1 MLFRV
6 LSILLFAGF
15 SYSAELATFSVD
27 VTPPVG
33 HQLFTGGGKESIA
46 VNDPLFAKGFV
57 ISGAQ
62 LDQPVVFVSVDWS
75 EIRNDAFDRWR
86 DALADAVGTERARV
100 FVSAIHQHDTPLAD
114 LTAQRILEEAG
125 ADTQL
130 IDLKFHEETVKK
142 VAAAAKEAW
151 KNPRTISHFGIGKAE
166 AEELASNRRFVNS
179 EGEVSYGRGS
189 SGNLPGRIAPVGTI
203 DPRVKTLSFWEG
215 EEAVCALSI
224 YATHPMSYYRTQR
237 ISADFPGMARAAR
250 QEKTPETLQIYASGA
265 SGNVTVGKFNNGQ
278 KEMRAVFADRLEKAM
293 AKAWENTTRHPLSQM
308 TFRSEPL
315 ILAPQTE
322 GLFAEENLRSV
333 LLDESKDRMTRGKAA
348 LGLSWQKRCASG
360 QPIDVPLLELEAGKV
375 QLLLLPAEIYVE
387 YQIAAQ
393 EMGKDSFV
401 LTAGYGES
409 GPGYIPTKKAESEG
423 DSNIKGWS
431 WIAPGQED
439 RVLAVL
445 EKLLRD

>member
-1 MLFRV
+1 ML
-6 LSILLFAGF
+6 LSAG
-15 SYSAELATFSVD
+15 SIYAAELATFSVD

-33 HQLFTGGGKESIA
+33 HQLFTGGGKESVA

-57 ISGAQ
+57 LSGAK
-62 LDQPVVFVSVDWS
+62 LGKPVVFVSVDWS
-75 EIRNDAFDRWR
+75 EIRNDAFDHWR
-86 DALADAVGTERARV
+86 DALADAVDTDRARV

-125 ADTQL
+125 AETQL
-130 IDLKFHEETVKK
+130 IDLKFHEETLKK

-151 KNPRTISHFGIGKAE
+151 KNPQTISHFGTGKAK

-203 DPRVKTLSFWEG
+203 DPWVKTLSFWDG
-215 EEAVCALSI
+215 EDAVCALSI

-278 KEMRAVFADRLEKAM
+278 KEMRALFADRLEEAM
-293 AKAWENTTRHPLSQM
+293 TKAWENTTKHKLTEMS
-308 TFRSEPL
+308 FRSESL
-315 ILAPQTE
+315 TLAPQSDGPFTE
-322 GLFAEENLRSV
+322 ESLRSI
-333 LLDESKDRMTRGKAA
+333 LHDESKDRMTRGKAA

-360 QPIDVPLLELEAGKV
+360 QPIDVPLLELEGGKA

-387 YQIAAQ
+387 YQLAAE
-393 EMGKDSFV
+393 EMGRDSFV

-409 GPGYIPTKKAESEG
+409 GPGYIPTEKAESEG
-423 DSNIKGWS
+423 DSNIRGWS
-431 WIAPGQED
+431 WIAPGQEGK
-439 RVLAVL
+439 VLAVL
-445 EKLLRD
+445 EKLLRN